1 MQKYIKNWYA
11 RKLFNEESEKTN
23 QKTWYLPRHPVFIEH
38 KPLKIWTVFDAA
50 GMHDGM
56 SMNKALLIGPD
67 LRTTWLVL
75 CYDSEIIKL
84 Q

>member
-11 RKLFNEESEKTN
+11 RKLSNEESEKTSR
-23 QKTWYLPRHPVFIEH
+23 KTWYLPRHPVFNEH

-56 SMNKALLIGPD
+56 SMNKAFLIGPD
-67 LRTTWLVL
+67 LRATWLVL
-75 CYDSEIIKL
+75 CYDPEIINL